1 MQISQLNNQLENQEG
16 LPPKTYYDP
25 YLDPEQEALLKL
37 EEEEKANKFI
47 TTDFRT
53 EFSEEAQAMLDA
65 IAWANASGEGI
76 IDIPSSRFI
85 PKFVERFGEQ
95 TFNGALGL
103 LALGE
108 KIYGLGVGGTADVL
122 VGLGMNE
129 SSAGRLARDLMALPE
144 TLPPTVSNSLASYRK
159 LNQEVITN
167 FARDNKVNLNTELLN
182 NKLKNQ
188 IKNTLIDGGNF
199 VVSEIEDF
207 LTSLGFSNKI
217 DNDFATVNIGGN
229 ISKNKG
235 SANNSNNTNNIMTQP
250 NYSILYD
257 TKFDEKQGTGVH
269 SQAYAESIKNS
280 KNPYRGSTD
289 ALKDATTMFNDFIEN
304 NLTTRDLVSGLPV
317 TITNLPK
324 DFPKLNSHDQR
335 KLLDFLRNLNKNT
348 GWFPTTNNIMATEI
362 PDNLAKFN
370 SENLIKTGF
379 KVKNVNFIEKFL
391 GPIFGTSG
399 IELPNYSKY
408 LVKGKLPKNYR
419 QLTDEV
425 IEREK
430 STIKLSDVL
439 THDLLF
445 DIHPELKNL
454 RVRLLTPREILDPDY
469 SQVRGYFQSKEKLD
483 SSSPNYDPN
492 LDNEYSVI
500 AFHPNLFIKRK
511 KDQLYFKGRNYNED
525 IMGVILHET
534 QHAIQA
540 RSGVSSSFES
550 LLNTYK
556 KNVVLQSES
565 TYNKITNLSNNDPN
579 SLKDAVALY
588 KGNYATK
595 DYDIV
600 FYTKKDFDLMMK
612 NVKKMYPS
620 LSYSK
625 RKEKAE
631 EMFLQKFL
639 PNKADVSPSEYQE
652 LKNSFRQIS
661 VDHAKHL
668 SAIQYYT
675 FRSQLGGSR
684 SMSVIQDLGDPIKI
698 GASSFPKFIKTFSKE
713 LDEKDIDNFLNYFA
727 KMNEAESRATQ
738 NRFKLSAE
746 DRSKYFIYDNLL
758 APASGRSLSMAD
770 VIIKS
775 AEVNQNVTKI
785 DQIMLDL
792 ANKLRLS
799 IKNDLKTTN
808 VKLSDDELNYF
819 VSNLMYQRFDPTFL
833 AGELKHSSNIIFKG
847 QTLFDGLEEVGFKN
861 TANFIKDNIQ
871 TKIYDDIAYR
881 YFGLQGDWRKTSTN
895 QTINKV
901 RKSFNSAY
909 YKPNK
914 DLSLAEIS
922 EITPKPGS
930 KFSSTMPKNLMTNE
944 LNIFSKF
951 KPR

>member
-1 MQISQLNNQLENQEG
+1 MI
-16 LPPKTYYDP
+16 
-25 YLDPEQEALLKL
+25 
-37 EEEEKANKFI
+37 
-47 TTDFRT
+47 
-53 EFSEEAQAMLDA
+53 
-65 IAWANASGEGI
+65 
-76 IDIPSSRFI
+76 
-85 PKFVERFGEQ
+85 Q
-95 TFNGALGL
+95 TGF
-103 LALGE
+103 
-108 KIYGLGVGGTADVL
+108 K
-122 VGLGMNE
+122 
-129 SSAGRLARDLMALPE
+129 
-144 TLPPTVSNSLASYRK
+144 
-159 LNQEVITN
+159 
-167 FARDNKVNLNTELLN
+167 
-182 NKLKNQ
+182 
-188 IKNTLIDGGNF
+188 IKNT
-199 VVSEIEDF
+199 
-207 LTSLGFSNKI
+207 
-217 DNDFATVNIGGN
+217 NIL
-229 ISKNKG
+229 
-235 SANNSNNTNNIMTQP
+235 Q
-250 NYSILYD
+250 
-257 TKFDEKQGTGVH
+257 KFFE
-269 SQAYAESIKNS
+269 
-280 KNPYRGSTD
+280 
-289 ALKDATTMFNDFIEN
+289 
-304 NLTTRDLVSGLPV
+304 
-317 TITNLPK
+317 
-324 DFPKLNSHDQR
+324 
-335 KLLDFLRNLNKNT
+335 
-348 GWFPTTNNIMATEI
+348 
-362 PDNLAKFN
+362 
-370 SENLIKTGF
+370 
-379 KVKNVNFIEKFL
+379 
-391 GPIFGTSG
+391 PIFGTSKV
-399 IELPNYSKY
+399 ESLESLPKNF
-408 LVKGKLPKNYR
+408 VLPKNYKQR
-419 QLTDEV
+419 PEEL
-425 IEREK
+425 IFREK

-445 DIHPELKNL
+445 DIHPELTNL
-454 RVRLLTPREILDPDY
+454 RVRLLTPREILDPEY
-469 SQVRGYFQSKEKLD
+469 SQTRGYFQGKQSLD
-483 SSSPNYDPN
+483 PSSPNYDP
-492 LDNEYSVI
+492 LGDNEYSVI

-511 KDQLYFKGRNYNED
+511 KDKLFLKGKNYNED
-525 IMGVILHET
+525 IMGVVLHEI
-534 QHAIQA
+534 QHAVQA
-540 RSGVSSSFES
+540 RSGISSSYDN

-565 TYNKITNLSNNDPN
+565 TYNKITNLSNTNPN

-600 FYTKKDFDLMMK
+600 FYTKNDFDSMMK

-639 PNKADVSPSEYQE
+639 PNKADVSPDEYQR
-652 LKNSFRQIS
+652 LKNSFRQID
-661 VDHAKHL
+661 VNTAKHL

-684 SMSVIQDLGDPIKI
+684 STDIIQDLGDPLKI
-698 GASSFPKFIKTFSKE
+698 DASSFPKFIKTFSKE

-785 DQIMLDL
+785 DQTMLDL

-930 KFSSTMPKNLMTNE
+930 KFSSTMPKNLMDNE
-944 LNIFSKF
+944 LLIFSKF